1 MGLFIKSKRTA
12 VAATAAEQE
21 PGTWPADALV
31 DVDVDDAAFAAAIE
45 KGRAAEASRR
55 VVVAA

>member
-1 MGLFIKSKRTA
+1 MGLFKSKRTA
-12 VAATAAEQE
+12 EATTAAEHD
-21 PGTWPADALV
+21 PGTWPADV

-45 KGRAAEASRR
+45 KGRAAEQARG